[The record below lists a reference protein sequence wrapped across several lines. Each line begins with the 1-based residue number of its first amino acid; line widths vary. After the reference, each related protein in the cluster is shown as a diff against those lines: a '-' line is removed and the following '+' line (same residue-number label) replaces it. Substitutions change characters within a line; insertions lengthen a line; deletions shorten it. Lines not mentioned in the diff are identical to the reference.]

1 MEKNQYKLC
10 VEILRRFHQSG
21 LMPHIILI
29 GSWSVIFYE
38 GYFKKNSAVKNFVLR
53 TRDIDFLIENPKN
66 MKLNVDVPELLKD
79 LGFIVSFT
87 GAKGYMKLTH
97 EDLIL
102 EFLVPEKG
110 RGVDG
115 PVGLPSLGMNA
126 VALRFLNFL
135 TDNTIQVK
143 VEDFVVTL
151 PHPANFALHKLIV
164 SQRRT
169 KEEKAAKDKDAAIS
183 IIKALIDNN
192 GTQILRD
199 VFHKVPVKWQKKIIE
214 GLKFAGEPELLEF
227 ITGGRPAKPGPQS

>member
-1 MEKNQYKLC
+1 MEKNQYRLC
-10 VEILRRFHQSG
+10 IEILRRFHQSG
-21 LMPHIILI
+21 LLPHIILI

-53 TRDIDFLIENPKN
+53 TRDIDFLIENPRN
-66 MKLNVDVPELLKD
+66 MKLNINIPELLKD
-79 LGFIVSFT
+79 LGFIVSYT
-87 GAKGYMKLTH
+87 GNRGYMKLSH

-115 PVGLPSLGMNA
+115 PVPLPSLGMNA

-135 TDNTIQVK
+135 TDNTIEVK

-164 SQRRT
+164 SQRRI
-169 KEEKAAKDKDAAIS
+169 KEEKAVKDKDAAIS
-183 IIKALIDNN
+183 IIKAFMANN
-192 GTQILRD
+192 GAPALREA
-199 VFHKVPVKWQKKIIE
+199 FCKVPVKWQKKIIE
-214 GLKFAGEPELLEF
+214 GLESADEPELIEDLKL
-227 ITGGRPAKPGPQS
+227 TLQSEKL

>member
-10 VEILRRFHQSG
+10 IEILRRFHQGG

-38 GYFKKNSAVKNFVLR
+38 GYFKENSTVKNFVLR

-66 MKLNVDVPELLKD
+66 LKLSIDIPELLKD

-87 GAKGYMKLTH
+87 GSKGYMKLSH

-110 RGVDG
+110 RAVDG
-115 PVGLPSLGMNA
+115 PVPLPSLGMNA

-135 TDNTIQVK
+135 TDNTIQVN

-169 KEEKAAKDKDAAIS
+169 KEEKAVKDKDAAIS
-183 IIKALIDNN
+183 IIKALIANN
-192 GTQILRD
+192 ETQTLRD
-199 VFHKVPVKWQKKIIE
+199 VFRKVPVKWQEKIIE
-214 GLKFAGEPELLEF
+214 GFKFADEPELLEI
-227 ITGGRPAKPGPQS
+227 ITEDKA